1 MDPVLLTSFGKVVV
15 AALLGACIGA
25 ERTISGKDAGM
36 RTFAL
41 VSMGSC
47 IFIVLALLVNT
58 QFLGVVNFDPMRV
71 AAGVITGVGFI
82 GAGMVFSK
90 DDALHGLTSAAGLWA
105 AAGIGMAVGYGFF
118 IFSMFCTILTLFV
131 FTGLWFLEERIRIA
145 VAPTVERNPNT
156 RVPEMKHTPMPAP
169 TPVAVAS
176 TPAPQKDP
184 APVSKKNM
192 PPQKS

>member
-1 MDPVLLTSFGKVVV
+1 MDPVLLASFAKVIA

-47 IFIVLALLVNT
+47 IFIVIALLVNA
-58 QFLGVVNFDPMRV
+58 QFVGVVNFDPMRV

-82 GAGMVFSK
+82 GAGMIFSK

-105 AAGIGMAVGYGFF
+105 AAGVGMALGYGLF
-118 IFSMFCTILTLFV
+118 IFAIFCTILTLFV
-131 FTGLWFLEERIRIA
+131 FTGLWFIEEKIRIA
-145 VAPTVERNPNT
+145 VAPFVEKNPNT
-156 RVPEMKHTPMPAP
+156 RVQQVTHTPVGVQSVSQQQSQSSAQPAISQ
-169 TPVAVAS
+169 T
-176 TPAPQKDP
+176 
-184 APVSKKNM
+184 KKNL
-192 PPQKS
+192 PPQKQ